1 MSSAVRRSLN
11 FVLIVALVISGG
23 ANTIP
28 VAAKGTAAIVET
40 ASSPRPAYAA
50 LAAVTVSG
58 PGNVLIGEDFSLT
71 VSFKN
76 TGSSAGYGPF
86 VDIVLPSN
94 GADGNAGSDV
104 QDGIE
109 FVKASTLGYTFSTA
123 ENTLFIQKFPVTGA
137 AVTC

>member
-1 MSSAVRRSLN
+1 MASAVPSPLN
-11 FVLIVALVISGG
+11 FVLILALLISGA

-28 VAAKGTAAIVET
+28 VAAKGTATIVET
-40 ASSPRPAYAA
+40 GSQPRPAYAA

-58 PGNVLIGEDFSLT
+58 PGNVLIGEDFTLT

-76 TGSSAGYGPF
+76 TGSSTGYGPF

-109 FVKASTLGYTFSTA
+109 FIKASTLGYT
-123 ENTLFIQKFPVTGA
+123 
-137 AVTC
+137 